1 MLKLLKNFFETSHP
15 VNDDK
20 NEHLE
25 LICGLMIEAA
35 NSDGNIDEN
44 EIKKI
49 KEALINIFKES
60 PDDVDITLDKAI
72 KNKNNSK
79 SLYFYTSKINKEYT
93 EEKKILLIETLWGI
107 IVSDGKVHDYESSLI
122 RRISGLLYISDVNS
136 GNARKRAL
144 NKYSK

>member
-1 MLKLLKNFFETSHP
+1 
-15 VNDDK
+15 
-20 NEHLE
+20 
-25 LICGLMIEAA
+25 MIEAA
-35 NSDGNIDEN
+35 NSDGNVDKN

-93 EEKKILLIETLWGI
+93 EEKKYYSLKHFGELLFLTVKFMIMNQ
-107 IVSDGKVHDYESSLI
+107 V
-122 RRISGLLYISDVNS
+122 
-136 GNARKRAL
+136 
-144 NKYSK
+144 